1 MLLARQI
8 RKKPELYP
16 GLQPLIG
23 IHEVMLMPQ
32 FNKRRTQGQQ
42 HEYRLDFDC

>member
-8 RKKPELYP
+8 RKKPELYS

-23 IHEVMLMPQ
+23 IHEIMLTPL
-32 FNKRRTQGQQ
+32 T
-42 HEYRLDFDC
+42 